1 MSDNQSRARRP
12 QERQTLYPFGF
23 RRVPAAQKS
32 RLVKSVFESVAPR
45 YDIMNDLMSGGVH
58 RLWKR
63 AMINWLSPQ
72 PNRIYLDV
80 AGGTGDIAFRLLDR
94 MRPSA
99 RGRMIQVFVCDAS
112 DAMLTVG
119 RRRAERYPGHAS
131 SLSWI
136 CGDAE
141 SLPLVERSVDV
152 YTIAFGIRNVTHTAQ
167 ALKEAYRVLRVGGR
181 FMCLEFS
188 TVVVPVLDAL
198 YDQYSFRILPRL
210 GEAVTG
216 NREAYEYLVESIRR
230 FPDQTAFGAMIEQAG
245 FTRVQVRNLSGGI
258 AALHSAWRL

>member
-1 MSDNQSRARRP
+1 MSDNQSRARRA
-12 QERQTLYPFGF
+12 QERETLYPFGLH
-23 RRVPAAQKS
+23 RGPAAQKS
-32 RLVKSVFESVAPR
+32 RFVKSVFESVAPR
-45 YDIMNDLMSGGVH
+45 YDIMNDLMSGGIH
-58 RLWKR
+58 RLWKN

-94 MRPSA
+94 MRSSA
-99 RGRMIQVFVCDAS
+99 QCRMIQVSVCDAS

-119 RRRAERYPGHAS
+119 RKRAARYPDYAS
-131 SLSWI
+131 SLSWM

-141 SLPLVERSVDV
+141 SLPLGERSVDV
-152 YTIAFGIRNVTHTAQ
+152 YTIAFGIRNVTHIAQ

-188 TVVVPVLDAL
+188 TVVVPGLDAL

-216 NREAYEYLVESIRR
+216 NREAYQYLVESIRR